1 MMFGTLG
8 SRSEVLGLTDGDGLL
23 VLCYPA
29 EMLRCGQSLNPNLS
43 PKLSL
48 ALSLSLSF
56 CLSHILLVSSF
67 WRRFGVDDCP

>member
-23 VLCYPA
+23 VLCYPS

-48 ALSLSLSF
+48 SLSIFLSLSHSLGF
-56 CLSHILLVSSF
+56 FILEAFRS
-67 WRRFGVDDCP
+67 